1 MSQVHCPDCGL
12 PNIGGQ
18 TRIHWP
24 GCPRKNQT
32 TTNQTQAERSEAPN
46 PETAVPPVDPEVLD
60 RAGKVIEETLID
72 RGWNPNDF
80 QPPDEDAA
88 GYNNGGMDL
97 RFDLDTALKSA
108 APVIAAAAYRQ
119 GRDDLEARIEA
130 KAAEIDRAADKYQ
143 EDGLRF
149 TESGDH
155 AASMGA
161 FNYETRSRDVA
172 KLLRSL
178 LTDKEEA

>member
-1 MSQVHCPDCGL
+1 MESLAARPVHRVLVQEVPDLPKEPVEMS
-12 PNIGGQ
+12 
-18 TRIHWP
+18 
-24 GCPRKNQT
+24 
-32 TTNQTQAERSEAPN
+32 ER
-46 PETAVPPVDPEVLD
+46 ETDPEVLD
-60 RAGKVIEETLID
+60 RAVEEGRESVRT
-72 RGWNPNDF
+72 GMHVNTT
-80 QPPDEDAA
+80 Q
-88 GYNNGGMDL
+88 GYQEQEF
-97 RFDLDTALKSA
+97 RA
-108 APVIAAAAYRQ
+108 IAAAAYRQ
-119 GRDDLEARIEA
+119 GREDLEARIEA